1 MGDYMKK
8 LTKYFS
14 YLSLLALMVY
24 LIMFPKDCVS
34 AGSLALRLCIETVIP
49 SLFPFL
55 VCSGLFISSG
65 LAITLGRLFTPIM
78 KPLFNI
84 NGRGA
89 TVFLLGIISGYPVGA
104 KSTIDFYKSGLISK
118 SECLRLLAFCNNS
131 GPLFILGVIGV
142 SLLGNEKMGRILY
155 LSHILSALLVG
166 LFFRFY
172 DYHKDSISYGSTSVF
187 SVKHFGTII
196 GESVTDAVEAV
207 LKISGFVILFSVIAQ
222 ALPPIPQRAYIHAFL
237 EIVGGV
243 KELSSLSTPYK
254 LPLISFFLG
263 LSGLSVLF
271 QVIAIFSPAGISP
284 LTYIE
289 GKILQAILSF
299 YITKILLSFS
309 SVSQTVFS
317 PLGDISFQPSV
328 FSRVIFVG
336 FIIACGVKFI
346 RKRTTNM

>member
-1 MGDYMKK
+1 MKK
-8 LTKYFS
+8 ILKYFS
-14 YLSLLALMVY
+14 YLSVLSLMVY
-24 LIMFPKDCVS
+24 LILFPRDCVQ

-65 LAITLGRLFTPIM
+65 LAISLGRLFTPIM

-104 KSTIDFYKSGLISK
+104 KSAVDFYKSGLISK
-118 SECLRLLAFCNNS
+118 TECLRLLAFCNNS

-142 SLLGNEKMGRILY
+142 SLLGNEKMGHILY
-155 LSHILSALLVG
+155 LSHFLSALLVG
-166 LFFRFY
+166 LLFRFY
-172 DYHKDSISYGSTSVF
+172 NYEESSHLQSSPTAFKVCRF
-187 SVKHFGTII
+187 SSII
-196 GESVTDAVEAV
+196 GESVTEAVETV

-222 ALPPIPQRAYIHAFL
+222 ALPSVPQRAYIHSFL
-237 EIVGGV
+237 EIVGGIR
-243 KELSSLSTPYK
+243 ELSSLSTPYK

-271 QVIAIFSPAGISP
+271 QVLSIISPAGLSP
-284 LTYIE
+284 LTYIG
-289 GKILQAILSF
+289 GKILQAVLSF
-299 YITKILLSFS
+299 YITKILLSVF
-309 SVSQTVFS
+309 SVSEAVFS
-317 PLGDISFQPSV
+317 PLGEISFQPSV

-336 FIIACGVKFI
+336 FVIACGVKFI
-346 RKRTTNM
+346 RKRTTNL

>member
-1 MGDYMKK
+1 MRKFF
-8 LTKYFS
+8 KYCS
-14 YLSLLALMVY
+14 YLSVLALMVY
-24 LIMFPKDCVS
+24 LILFPRDCVS

-65 LAITLGRLFTPIM
+65 LAISLGRLFTPIM
-78 KPLFNI
+78 KPLFNV

-104 KSTIDFYKSGLISK
+104 KCAVDFYKSGLISK

-142 SLLGNEKMGRILY
+142 SLLGNEKMGHILY

-166 LFFRFY
+166 ILFRFY
-172 DYHKDSISYGSTSVF
+172 NYGEEKLSGDSLSVF

-196 GESVTDAVEAV
+196 GESVAEAVETV

-222 ALPPIPQRAYIHAFL
+222 ALPSVPQRAYIHSFL

-254 LPLISFFLG
+254 LPLLSFFIG

-271 QVIAIFSPAGISP
+271 QVLAIISPAGLHP
-284 LTYIE
+284 FTYIG

-299 YITKILLSFS
+299 YITKILLSVFS
-309 SVSQTVFS
+309 VAETVFS
-317 PLGDISFQPSV
+317 PLGEIPFEPTA
-328 FSRVIFVG
+328 FSLTVFVG
-336 FIIACGVKFI
+336 FIIACGVRFI

>member
-8 LTKYFS
+8 LFKYFS
-14 YLSLLALMVY
+14 YLSVLALMLY

-55 VCSGLFISSG
+55 VCSSLFISSG
-65 LAITLGRLFTPIM
+65 FAVSLGRLFTPVM

-104 KSTIDFYKSGLISK
+104 KSAVDFYKSGLISK

-142 SLLGNEKMGRILY
+142 SLLGNEKMGHILY

-166 LFFRFY
+166 LLFRFY
-172 DYHKDSISYGSTSVF
+172 NYGEDSVSESSISVF

-196 GESVTDAVEAV
+196 GESVTEAVETV
-207 LKISGFVILFSVIAQ
+207 LKISGFVILFSVVSQ
-222 ALPPIPQRAYIHAFL
+222 ALPSIPQRAYIHSFL

-243 KELSSLSTPYK
+243 KELTSLSTPYK
-254 LPLISFFLG
+254 LPLISFFIG

-271 QVIAIFSPAGISP
+271 QVLAILSPQGISP
-284 LTYIE
+284 LTYVG

-299 YITKILLSFS
+299 YITKILLSVFS
-309 SVSQTVFS
+309 LGQAVFS
-317 PLGDISFQPSV
+317 PLGEFQFSSSV
-328 FSRVIFVG
+328 YSLAVFVIF
-336 FIIACGVKFI
+336 ILSCLGVFI
-346 RKRTTNM
+346 RKRTTNL